1 METNEIKPALPE
13 NQSRLFK
20 TLAIIATATALILVA
35 VLATRPVSSFDIG
48 YHLAYGEYF
57 LDNFKIVQT
66 NRFIYTHLRSDLL
79 SNPDNLGPGCW
90 YDSKTGTY
98 HFVNA
103 NWLSQVIMAAVYR
116 LGGIKALSIFQTI
129 MIVFIF
135 LVILLTMRRNG
146 VGWLGIAFAIV
157 LTALAGYERFNLR
170 PEVFEYL
177 ILIIQWYLLVG
188 ILDSPQDKVRLSWRK
203 VVLIFFLQILA
214 VNLHSYFLL
223 GIAMVAAILADV
235 LVRLLWAK
243 TVSHRDTSNLEKL
256 AKTLTLTTL
265 AMILACLI
273 NPWFIRGAIMPF
285 QTLNYLN
292 KHHIAGGTI
301 PPFGSHPWAMIT
313 EFFSPFAEYQIIS
326 SSGSHVIKA
335 YCVVLVL
342 SGIAIVISLIL
353 RRWGWSAV
361 LIGMVIIS
369 LRMRRNISIAS
380 MIAVPLS
387 AIILTE
393 GWRRIM
399 AWGKSKSAP
408 VRKVKKRRK
417 KTVFQNLLLFIS
429 SLQGKNLGLI
439 KTVLPLFLITFTVW
453 TTHLVI
459 TNRFYFS
466 EERKWRFGVG
476 ISKLTT
482 PISAAEWI
490 NKHQPPGKVFC
501 DHDSSSNLMFFTRP
515 HREVPDLTNTWAM
528 PPYVMQWVLE
538 CTYGLYPFEKVI
550 KEYNIGTVSLYLT
563 RVCLPLIRKLS
574 RDPDWVVVH
583 LGAAHVVFLKRT
595 GPTAKLAA
603 RFGITEQT
611 FNLDRYINYLRTADP
626 LPCSAFSTAASLL
639 TELGWYDSS
648 LILWNKCLE
657 YEPTYYQASS
667 RMARTYALRANHK
680 LREMIRAD
688 RKGDAIKARRLEQDA
703 IEDFNRAKSI
713 LEEVLR
719 THPDYIPAQKGLSIV
734 RKHLSALRQGVVM
747 LLPNN

>member
-1 METNEIKPALPE
+1 METDGIKSALLD
-13 NQSRLFK
+13 NQNRLYK
-20 TLAIIATATALILVA
+20 TLAIIATATAVILVV
-35 VLATRPVSSFDIG
+35 VLATRPIASFDIG

-79 SNPDNLGPGCW
+79 LNPDNLGPGCW
-90 YDSKTGTY
+90 YDSMTGTY

-188 ILDSPQDKVRLSWRK
+188 ILDSPKDKVRLTWIK
-203 VVLIFFLQILA
+203 VALIFFLQILA

-223 GIAMVAAILADV
+223 GVAVVVAVLADASV
-235 LVRLLWAK
+235 KLLWAK
-243 TVSHRDTSNLEKL
+243 TVSHRQDTNDLETSVKRL
-256 AKTLTLTTL
+256 SLTTL
-265 AMILACLI
+265 AMVLACLI
-273 NPWFIRGAIMPF
+273 NPWFTRGAIMPF

-301 PPFGSHPWAMIT
+301 PPFGSHPWATIV
-313 EFFSPFAEYQIIS
+313 EFFSPFVEKAGGGHVTHAIYAYYIVLIS
-326 SSGSHVIKA
+326 AAIAGVIGLA
-335 YCVVLVL
+335 
-342 SGIAIVISLIL
+342 L

-361 LIGMVIIS
+361 LIGMVMIS

-380 MIAVPLS
+380 MVAVPLS
-387 AIILTE
+387 AIIFAE
-393 GWRRIM
+393 GWRRMM
-399 AWGKSKSAP
+399 AWGGNKFAP
-408 VRKVKKRRK
+408 VRKDKKRK
-417 KTVFQNLLLFIS
+417 KKSASQKLFLFIAQ
-429 SLQGKNLGLI
+429 LQGRRINKI
-439 KTVLPLFLITFTVW
+439 KSLFAVFLITFTAW
-453 TTHLVI
+453 ISHLVI
-459 TNRFYFS
+459 TNRFYFA

-476 ISKLTT
+476 ISKLAI
-482 PISAAEWI
+482 PIPAAEWI

-538 CTYGLYPFEKVI
+538 CTYGLYPFEKVV
-550 KEYNIGTVSLYLT
+550 KEYSIGTVSLYLT
-563 RVCLPLIRKLS
+563 RICLPLIRKLS
-574 RDPDWVVVH
+574 RDPDWVVVN
-583 LGAAHVVFLKRT
+583 LGAAHVVFLRRT

-603 RFGITEQT
+603 RYGITEQT
-611 FNLDRYINYLRTADP
+611 LNLDRYINYLRTADP

-639 TELGWYDSS
+639 TELGWYNSS

-667 RMARTYALRANHK
+667 RMARTYTLRADHK

-688 RKGDAIKARRLEQDA
+688 REGDAAKARRLEQDA
-703 IEDFNRAKSI
+703 VEDFNRAKSI

-719 THPDYIPAQKGLSIV
+719 AHPDFIPAQKGLSIV